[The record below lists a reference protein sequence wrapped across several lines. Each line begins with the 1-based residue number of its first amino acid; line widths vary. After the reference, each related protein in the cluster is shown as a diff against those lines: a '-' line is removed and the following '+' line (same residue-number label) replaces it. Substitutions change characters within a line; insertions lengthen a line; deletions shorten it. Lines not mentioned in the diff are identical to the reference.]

1 MLVIVALVLGIAA
14 GLVTGGRIDNFANLR
29 VRWPWFVVAA
39 LVIREAAVATPLS
52 QVEGV
57 QYVYAASL
65 AALIGWTLWHVTRLP
80 GVWLVS
86 TGAALNLIVIL
97 VNGSRMP
104 VAPALAPALAR
115 HGHLGQYTVIGP
127 GTNLSWLGDWI
138 AFGRLPG
145 VYSPGDLVSLV
156 GIAVICF
163 VAMRTHAEPGETAR
177 RIVSDPP

>member
-29 VRWPWFVVAA
+29 VRWPWFVVTA
-39 LVIREAAVATPLS
+39 LVVREAAVATPLS

-57 QYVYAASL
+57 QYAYAASL
-65 AALIGWTLWHVTRLP
+65 AALIAWTLWHVARLP

-86 TGAALNLIVIL
+86 AGATLNLAVIL
-97 VNGSRMP
+97 ANGSRMP
-104 VAPALAPALAR
+104 VAPALAPSLAR
-115 HGHLGQYTVIGP
+115 HGHLGQYTVMDP
-127 GTNLSWLGDWI
+127 GTNVAWLGDWI
-138 AFGRLPG
+138 SFGPLPG

-163 VAMRTHAEPGETAR
+163 VATRARAEPGETGR

>member
-1 MLVIVALVLGIAA
+1 MLFIVSLAIGIGA
-14 GLVTGGRIDNFANLR
+14 GLVTGGRMDNFANLR

-39 LVIREAAVATPLS
+39 LVIREAAVAMPLS
-52 QVEGV
+52 QVDGI

-65 AALIGWTLWHVTRLP
+65 AALIGWTLWHVVRLP

-86 TGAALNLIVIL
+86 AGAALNLVVIL
-97 VNGSRMP
+97 ANGSRMP
-104 VAPALAPALAR
+104 VAPALAPILVR
-115 HGHLGQYTVIGP
+115 HGHIGQYTVMGP
-127 GTNLSWLGDWI
+127 GTNLAWLGDWI
-138 AFGRLPG
+138 SFGRIPG

-163 VAMRTHAEPGETAR
+163 VATRSRAEPGETTR